1 MALRHAWRWLASA
14 HLVSGLVNGLAN
26 GLVNGLVSGLV
37 SGRVNDLMIG
47 LIVGSR
53 RLVMVRSLASVAAT
67 LSPHARQRGSP
78 GGHAHVTCV

>member
-14 HLVSGLVNGLAN
+14 HLVN

-37 SGRVNDLMIG
+37 SGLMIG
-47 LIVGSR
+47 PIVGSR
-53 RLVMVRSLASVAAT
+53 RLVMVRSLASAAAT